1 MPTTI
6 MAMISFRMESCR
18 QQVRTSTIVAVT
30 IKVDTNKTAS
40 AAATIA
46 EIKTFSVPKIIIV
59 ILDQVITT
67 AARVAKQFS
76 PTPPTPK
83 MTAVCFSKQTVTGE
97 AADSS
102 FSLKTSSYDTSIPTT
117 FMAIKSL
124 LYVVGRRVH
133 EMKSLSKHNICW
145 SFTCADTLVKNLT
158 NAR

>member
-6 MAMISFRMESCR
+6 AAMTSFKTESCR
-18 QQVRTSTIVAVT
+18 QQVRTSAIVAVT
-30 IKVDTNKTAS
+30 FMVGTNKTALV
-40 AAATIA
+40 ATIA

-67 AARVAKQFS
+67 VARAAKQFS

-83 MTAVCFSKQTVTGE
+83 MTAVCFLKQTVTGE

-102 FSLKTSSYDTSIPTT
+102 FSPKTNSYDTSIPTT
-117 FMAIKSL
+117 FMATKSRL
-124 LYVVGRRVH
+124 CVVGRRVH
-133 EMKSLSKHNICW
+133 EMKSHSKRNTCW
-145 SFTCADTLVKNLT
+145 SFTCADIQAKNLT